1 MGSATTSDSGPIKFI
16 ATPVHEM
23 SRTPVSKKIAFFEK
37 VVKKNRRQSV
47 FWRRFLTLS
56 VYNFFTRIS
65 VQNFA
70 VQTK

>member
-1 MGSATTSDSGPIKFI
+1 MWCHFGVRGSKTL
-16 ATPVHEM
+16 TPVHDAH
-23 SRTPVSKKIAFFEK
+23 RTPVSKKIAFFEK

-47 FWRRFLTLS
+47 FWRLFLTLS

-70 VQTK
+70 SELLM

>member
-1 MGSATTSDSGPIKFI
+1 MY
-16 ATPVHEM
+16 
-23 SRTPVSKKIAFFEK
+23 RTPVSKKIAFFEK

-47 FWRRFLTLS
+47 FWRLFLTLS